1 MNTAETTVSANALG
15 LPKGS
20 NMTAQSQTS
29 RRLFL
34 AAGSASAV
42 FGALA
47 QAAAAA
53 PADADPIFA
62 AIERHEA
69 AEVRYCAA
77 CNLTDDVA
85 ARQDGRAVTEADAA
99 EFDEAV
105 HAYDEALSVFLMTP
119 PTTVAGL
126 RAFLRHCL
134 DDDSI
139 KRWSLCDAVETALG
153 STILVAKH

>member
-1 MNTAETTVSANALG
+1 MA
-15 LPKGS
+15 
-20 NMTAQSQTS
+20 AQPHAS

-47 QAAAAA
+47 EAAAAST
-53 PADADPIFA
+53 PPDDPTFA
-62 AIERHEA
+62 AIELHKA
-69 AEVRYCAA
+69 AEARYSAA
-77 CNLTDDVA
+77 CKLTDDVA
-85 ARQDGRAVTEADAA
+85 ARQEGRVVTAADAA
-99 EFDEAV
+99 EFDEAD

-139 KRWSLCDAVETALG
+139 KRWSLGDAIETALG